1 MNISERARRILDDV
15 LERESMSYEEIL
27 DEMSDLHADI
37 EILRDIDNLVFFR
50 FMEHVKGNK
59 NRLKLRKETEDQM
72 MENPKRVT
80 QRILKIVY
88 ETPPWYRKLTVLS
101 TLDEIEAADEE
112 EIQYTLNRELPHE
125 KWPSQIVNTSLRIL
139 EFHGYVSRL
148 EKNLHT
154 FTLADKGRDLLV
166 KCATE
171 RRSELKDLEDELSDQ
186 FKTFF
191 LLDIVRSHGEVH
203 RGITTGRILMVLQE
217 QYGRRGN
224 NRRAVRNILNK
235 MVQCGLL
242 NVSET
247 KRGTLGSAYTL
258 GSTALTIF
266 GVKLEENTL
275 NIHPS
280 ILNFKETVEKVF
292 EGYEIKNFPFHK
304 KSRVRHILDFVQE
317 YEQNMDIAPK
327 DIWVSHIMWL
337 YNLLK
342 DWKGTS
348 WGELETRW
356 ILGCILSR
364 LLPPKESIGI
374 LKEYP
379 PPLPDKEQYVH
390 QPGIAREYY
399 FNLTKNYLSYG
410 NYEEAQRSF
419 DHLEPLCW
427 ATPEFLVLKGRV
439 EMLRCN
445 THRSGEFEAIIDI
458 FREAERIS
466 KGNQKISVLF
476 QKGLAYYRR
485 GYFKEAEKTWEQCLK
500 SRVFENQKIILNH
513 NLANIYA
520 LSGDLEKARGIY
532 EQDLEIARKLHEE
545 KYVAYSLINLSDV
558 LIDLCLWKKA
568 EETLAE
574 AIHRCEANQY
584 LRAEA
589 LARAGMG
596 NLLIK
601 RKKYETALSYL
612 EDAVK
617 LADKTCDPFEYG
629 SILIHIGTVFRK
641 LMMVDEALDAYDD
654 ALRLISNSDLNLT
667 LTAEIDKADLYIEKG
682 DFERS
687 LELSGAVLKEAWLD
701 DRRSTAE
708 AHRIQGKVYLMK
720 KDAFRGRT
728 HLEESEKIF
737 KDLNLQYQLLEV
749 YQLLERCCH
758 LLHDEKETYY
768 RTERETLQKTLGCP
782 S

>member
-1 MNISERARRILDDV
+1 MTVSERVRTVLDSVLRRGSL
-15 LERESMSYEEIL
+15 SYEEIL
-27 DEMSDLHADI
+27 HEMSDLQADI

-50 FMEHVKGNK
+50 FMEHSKENK
-59 NRLKLRKETEDQM
+59 NRLKLRKRTEEQM

-80 QRILKIVY
+80 QRILRIVY
-88 ETPPWYRKLTVLS
+88 ETPPWYRKLVVLS
-101 TLDEIEAADEE
+101 TLQELETADEE
-112 EIQYTLNRELPHE
+112 EIRYTLNRELPHE
-125 KWPSQIVNTSLRIL
+125 KWPSQIINTSLRIL
-139 EFHGYVSRL
+139 EFRGYVSRL
-148 EKNLHT
+148 EKNLHK
-154 FTLADKGRDLLV
+154 FTLTDKGRNLLV
-166 KCATE
+166 KCAAE
-171 RRSELKDLEDELSDQ
+171 KNSELKDLEDELSDQ

-191 LLDIVRSHGEVH
+191 LLDIVSTHGEVQ
-203 RGITTGRILMVLQE
+203 RGISTGRILMTLQE

-247 KRGTLGSAYTL
+247 KRRALGGAYTL

-266 GVKLEENTL
+266 GVKLEENVL
-275 NIHPS
+275 NMHPS
-280 ILNFKETVEKVF
+280 ILGFKETVEKVF
-292 EGYEIKNFPFHK
+292 EGCEINNFPFYK
-304 KSRVRHILDFVQE
+304 KSRVNHILDFVQE
-317 YEQNMDIAPK
+317 YEQNMDLAPK

-337 YNLLK
+337 YSLLK

-348 WGELETRW
+348 WGELETRC

-364 LLPPKESIGI
+364 LLPPGESIRI
-374 LKEYP
+374 LKDYP
-379 PPLPDKEQYVH
+379 PPLPDEEQYVY

-399 FNLTKNYLSYG
+399 FNLTKNHLSYG

-427 ATPEFLVLKGRV
+427 TTPEFLIVKGRV
-439 EMLRCN
+439 EMLRYN
-445 THRSGEFEAIIDI
+445 TRKPGELEAIIDI

-485 GYFKEAEKTWEQCLK
+485 GYYKEAEETWEQCLK
-500 SRVFENQKIILNH
+500 SRIFENQKIILNH
-513 NLANIYA
+513 NLANIYV
-520 LSGDLEKARGIY
+520 LSGHLEKARGIY
-532 EQDLEIARKLHEE
+532 EQNLESARKLHEE
-545 KYVAYSLINLSDV
+545 KYVTYSLINLSDV
-558 LIDLCLWKKA
+558 LIDLCLWKEA

-574 AIHRCEANQY
+574 AIRMCEAHQY

-596 NLLIK
+596 NLLT
-601 RKKYETALSYL
+601 RRGKYEAALSYL

-629 SILIHIGTVFRK
+629 SILIHIGTVFKK
-641 LMMVDEALDAYDD
+641 LKMVDEALDAYDT
-654 ALRLISNSDLNLT
+654 ALRLISTSDLNLT

-687 LELSGAVLKEAWLD
+687 LELSEAVLKEAWLD

-708 AHRIQGKVYLMK
+708 AHRIQGEVYLMK
-720 KDAFRGRT
+720 KDAFRAKS
-728 HLEESEKIF
+728 HLEQSEKIF
-737 KDLNLQYQLLEV
+737 EDLNLKYQLLEV
-749 YQLLERCCH
+749 YQLLERCYH
-758 LLHDEKETYY
+758 LLNDEKELHY
-768 RTERETLQKTLGCP
+768 RTAREALEKALDC
-782 S
+782 SS